1 MSSKYQQPADQ
12 TIERRDPAFP
22 GHRNYTL
29 SSAAYNR
36 LIAKGVDPQTVA
48 EAELGRRA
56 KCIQNFDDAGR
67 IIMTSI
73 IKNFR
78 RPKTFTYTS

>member
-1 MSSKYQQPADQ
+1 MSSKSNRPTEQ
-12 TIERRDPAFP
+12 TIERHDPALP

-29 SSAAYNR
+29 SSAVYNR
-36 LIAKGVDPQTVA
+36 LIAKGVDPETVA
-48 EAELGRRA
+48 ESELGRRA